1 MEIIWEYLWWNRSL
15 SYFLEW
21 EYGLMVISM
30 RWTFW
35 YWMRIKG
42 YNDDK
47 ITKVIRHMSHSYF
60 DRLSQGIKPMSSPWR
75 TGYDHR
81 SWPISTRHLTLCQSP
96 SFVLDGMILA
106 EVILALQEVREYLQP
121 HWPCHGLCGPDA
133 LAHVF
138 CKFASSCIEVCFW
151 WSWQKWDS
159 TYCPPG
165 LFLAYVGLTFLH
177 MCSVSKSC
185 SILLRSWL
193 LVPVSQL
200 CSWWHDLSWSNLGT
214 RRSARVLTT
223 HLALSWPMRAWRART
238 CVLQFCIILH
248 WSLLL
253 MILALQGV
261 RQYLPFCTCVL

>member
-177 MCSVSKSC
+177 ICSVSLAAFC
-185 SILLRSWL
+185 SVVGFWCQSPSFVLDGMILAE
-193 LVPVSQL
+193 V
-200 CSWWHDLSWSNLGT
+200 
-214 RRSARVLTT
+214 
-223 HLALSWPMRAWRART
+223 
-238 CVLQFCIILH
+238 
-248 WSLLL
+248 
-253 MILALQGV
+253 ILALQEV
-261 RQYLPFCTCVL
+261 REYLQPTWPCRGLCWPDALAHVFCNFASSCIEVCFWW